1 MTLINIQSLVTANCI
16 SLVIKNGAIPAS
28 FCLFSSFPNYT
39 ISINFWKHRWCAWDS
54 NLGQQVGGHRWIHWA
69 MAAPDAFHWLI
80 IIFAHT
86 NLLLTYLLAYLH
98 LTNLSEK
105 FKNKFKKTPAFAH
118 VIKLTKVLDY
128 FTVANLIK
136 EINGFNL
143 QLFRHSDYKLAYI
156 MTREHSLR
164 KWKYHC
170 MADLLC
176 DWEFAVD
183 CRVVLTKNCVLHLS
197 RNLRSF
203 RLYMIAHRRLNKNP
217 YKVTRTYLHVSR
229 EQTKR
234 KHIFRKKCFFLS
246 PHQAH
251 KCILPNELTYYPP
264 KSVRPGR
271 QFIVLCLMSAAQST
285 HGNKRFTKIG

>member
-1 MTLINIQSLVTANCI
+1 
-16 SLVIKNGAIPAS
+16 
-28 FCLFSSFPNYT
+28 
-39 ISINFWKHRWCAWDS
+39 
-54 NLGQQVGGHRWIHWA
+54 

-128 FTVANLIK
+128 FNVANLIK

-170 MADLLC
+170 MADLLF
-176 DWEFAVD
+176 D
-183 CRVVLTKNCVLHLS
+183 
-197 RNLRSF
+197 
-203 RLYMIAHRRLNKNP
+203 
-217 YKVTRTYLHVSR
+217 
-229 EQTKR
+229 
-234 KHIFRKKCFFLS
+234 
-246 PHQAH
+246 
-251 KCILPNELTYYPP
+251 
-264 KSVRPGR
+264 
-271 QFIVLCLMSAAQST
+271 
-285 HGNKRFTKIG
+285 